1 MINGSVIH
9 STNFWSL
16 SAYCL
21 LFLFLNSCDKE
32 NKDPSF
38 SSLLENT
45 TSIEGKQEYL
55 NSPYVTAGNRVY
67 MVGHQDGTFPEIGW
81 HIKGEMGGIW
91 DHPIKLMDGF
101 HVELLWDNE
110 AHALDKA
117 QTFVNYP
124 FANRHR
130 YSLPNKK
137 LEVDRW
143 QFVPDDKE
151 GINIQYVLKNTSDRP
166 QDLKLK
172 FTGSTDLRPT
182 WLGERTQMIDGV
194 DKATFNPKLDV
205 WMAKDDNNTW
215 NVVFGADK
223 KSTDHLEAEYNYGGK
238 GTSASLMYAVN
249 IPGNGEW
256 VITFTVAG
264 SYKSKDVAI
273 QNYSDIKANPNEDLN
288 LKKLRYQQLANNSK
302 LTIPDKN
309 VQQTFEWLKYNSDWM
324 VRTVPEIG
332 TGITAGIP
340 DYPWWFGVD
349 SEYALKGYMAIGQSE
364 VVEKTIKLLDSMSNV
379 VNGNGRIIHEMST
392 NGAVFNKGNINETP
406 QFASLVWETYLWNG
420 DTEFLKKYF
429 PTIKKGL
436 KWLME
441 ENDANKNLFPDG
453 FGMMEIHGMDSE
465 MIDVAAY
472 TQRAFADAS
481 KIAMELGDETLAG
494 SYGKLAKTLKDKINK
509 EFWSETFNSYADFI
523 GTDQQALRLIDDAIV
538 RADTLNK
545 PWAVQELKKTRVSIL
560 QHPSKTPR
568 PFVLHHNWVVNT
580 PMEMQI
586 ADGQKASAALQT
598 AEKYVNP
605 FGVFVTGI
613 DRDASAGSDEGS
625 FKGSKVFSYT
635 GAVMTLPTGVQAI
648 AENNYGHPD
657 KALNY
662 LKRMSRTFS
671 YALPGSMYE
680 VSPDYG
686 MIAQAWNIYGFAI
699 PIIHQFFGIHPYA
712 AQKKVTIQL
721 QMPEAWNEAA
731 LEDVIIADNK
741 ISIFYKKSN
750 GRISLKVLQQNPD
763 WTVDIIFPS
772 SKGKEQYKILKSP
785 TAINSVNDHFEI
797 SSKQASTELLISYEE
812 ILPKK

>member
-1 MINGSVIH
+1 MENKTVLQDV
-9 STNFWSL
+9 NVWSL
-16 SAYCL
+16 SVCFLVL
-21 LFLFLNSCDKE
+21 LFFIGCKNE
-32 NKDPSF
+32 NEDSSF
-38 SSLLENT
+38 ASILANT
-45 TSIEGKQEYL
+45 TNIEGKKAYL

-91 DHPIKLMDGF
+91 NHPIKLMDGF
-101 HVELLWDNE
+101 LVELLWENGNNVLDN
-110 AHALDKA
+110 AHA
-117 QTFVNYP
+117 FVNYP
-124 FANRHR
+124 FANKHM
-130 YSLPNKK
+130 YLVPNKGI
-137 LEVDRW
+137 EVDRW

-151 GINIQYVLKNTSDRP
+151 GISIQYVLKNTSDQP
-166 QDLKLK
+166 QDLQLK
-172 FTGSTDLRPT
+172 FTGSTDLSPT
-182 WLGERTQMIDGV
+182 WLGERTQMVDGL
-194 DKATFNPKLDV
+194 DKVSYDPNLDV
-205 WMAKDDNNTW
+205 WMAKDENNPW
-215 NVVFGADK
+215 NVVFGGDK
-223 KSTDHLEAEYNYGGK
+223 KSIDHREENYNYAGK
-238 GTSASLMYAVN
+238 GKAVSLTYPVN
-249 IPGNGEW
+249 IPGNGQW
-256 VITFTVAG
+256 IITFTVAG
-264 SYKSKDVAI
+264 SYQSKDAAI
-273 QNYSDIKANPNEDLN
+273 QNYRDIKENPNQDLE
-288 LKKLRYQQLANNSK
+288 KKKERYLQLASNSK

-309 VQQTFEWLKYNSDWM
+309 VQQTFEWLKYNSDWL

-349 SEYALKGYMAIGQSE
+349 SEYALKGYMAIGQTS

-379 VNGNGRIIHEMST
+379 VNGNGKIIHEMST
-392 NGAVFNKGNINETP
+392 NGSVFNKGNINETP
-406 QFASLVWETYLWNG
+406 QFTSLIWETYLWNG
-420 DTEFLKKYF
+420 DIEFLNRYF

-465 MIDVAAY
+465 MIDVAVY
-472 TQRAFADAS
+472 TQRAFSDAS
-481 KIAMELGDETLAG
+481 KIALELRDEKLAS
-494 SYGKLAKTLKDKINK
+494 SYGNMASTLKNKINK

-545 PWAVQELKKTRVSIL
+545 PWAVQELKKTRESIL

-580 PMEMQI
+580 PMEMKI
-586 ADGQKASAALQT
+586 ADEKKANAALET

-699 PIIHQFFGIHPYA
+699 PIVQQFFGIQPYA
-712 AQKKVTIQL
+712 AQKMVTIQL
-721 QMPEAWNEAA
+721 QMPETWEEAA

-750 GRISLKVLQQNPD
+750 GQITLKVLQQNKD
-763 WTVDIIFPS
+763 WKVDIIFPS
-772 SKGKEQYKILKSP
+772 NRGKERYKILKSP
-785 TAINSVNDHFEI
+785 TAVKSFNDHFKI
-797 SSKQASTELLISYEE
+797 SSKQASTELLISYE
-812 ILPKK
+812 